1 MKLTEEIGLHTINRM
16 WAEVRKYK
24 TDLCKRIHCAM
35 AMSESVT
42 HSPNEDE
49 DDEMRLS
56 TIRVIICKIH
66 LTAIILIQTTGD

>member
-1 MKLTEEIGLHTINRM
+1 
-16 WAEVRKYK
+16 
-24 TDLCKRIHCAM
+24 M